1 MYNNGLGT
9 LQEKIFTLLNVVIA
23 QSATILKLLS
33 GKYQSLLVWRNSLF
47 ILDLG
52 LDILDSIRRFH
63 LQGNGLTRQSFDE
76 NLHGEVFS
84 PASYIFKRKR
94 KLSAVVVRK
103 MHRVVYEGII

>member
-1 MYNNGLGT
+1 MVWVPYKK
-9 LQEKIFTLLNVVIA
+9 KIFTLLNVVIT

-33 GKYQSLLVWRNSLF
+33 GKNQSLLVWRNSLLV
-47 ILDLG
+47 LDLG
-52 LDILDSIRRFH
+52 LDIFDGIRR
-63 LQGNGLTRQSFDE
+63 LDLEGNGLTRQSFDE